1 MKNIWSDRYFSTP
14 ALSVSSSPLLPSPLS
29 SDAQKEREKET
40 EQEKQKKQKEKEKTN
55 QHQEEE
61 KEEQKEVEEEMY
73 FASYLKNN
81 TGKYGGRERE
91 REENGLWLRVI
102 LTLLY
107 SFLSPKGH
115 RIQFA
120 IRHHD
125 SPLSFSS
132 SFPSN
137 SSSSSSAAPHWLE
150 VEKRKREEREKK
162 ELTLLCLFVCVCVC
176 VWC

>member
-1 MKNIWSDRYFSTP
+1 MCSVKNIWSDRYFSTP

-40 EQEKQKKQKEKEKTN
+40 EQEKQEKQKEKEKTN

-107 SFLSPKGH
+107 SFLSLQKVIVFNLRFVIMILPSL
-115 RIQFA
+115 FP
-120 IRHHD
+120 
-125 SPLSFSS
+125 PL
-132 SFPSN
+132 
-137 SSSSSSAAPHWLE
+137 
-150 VEKRKREEREKK
+150 
-162 ELTLLCLFVCVCVC
+162 LLLILLALLLQLLIGSR
-176 VWC
+176 